1 MVGMRTGKLSL
12 KKILAFVVACA
23 ALGLGACATLES
35 AKAPDANLTGL
46 KSFYVTR
53 VPEDE
58 RGIEKMIAARLS
70 TMGYLATSGDAP
82 QPPERVDAVV
92 TYQDRWMWD
101 ITMYMIKLDVQLHD
115 GNSGA
120 VLARAQA
127 VRPSLQRK
135 SPEGMVQEVL
145 GEIFK

>member
-1 MVGMRTGKLSL
+1 V
-12 KKILAFVVACA
+12 
-23 ALGLGACATLES
+23 E
-35 AKAPDANLTGL
+35 PD
-46 KSFYVTR
+46 R
-53 VPEDE
+53 HE
-58 RGIEKMIAARLS
+58 R
-70 TMGYLATSGDAP
+70 
-82 QPPERVDAVV
+82 QPAERVDAVV

-101 ITMYMIKLDVQLHD
+101 ITMYMLKLDVQVHD

-120 VLARAQA
+120 VIASAQA

>member
-1 MVGMRTGKLSL
+1 M
-12 KKILAFVVACA
+12 
-23 ALGLGACATLES
+23 LGACATLDS
-35 AKAPDANLTGL
+35 AKAPDANVKGL

-58 RGIEKMIAARLS
+58 RGIEKIIAGRLS
-70 TMGYLATSGDAP
+70 AMGYTATSGDEP
-82 QPPERVDAVV
+82 RSPDRVDAVV

-101 ITMYMIKLDVQLHD
+101 ITMYMIKLDVQIHD

-120 VLARAQA
+120 VIARAQA
-127 VRPSLQRK
+127 MRPSLQRK

-145 GEIFK
+145 AEIFK

>member
-1 MVGMRTGKLSL
+1 LP
-12 KKILAFVVACA
+12 KISTILIGCA
-23 ALGLGACATLES
+23 ALMLGACATLDS
-35 AKAPDANLTGL
+35 ARAPDANVKSL

-53 VPEDE
+53 APEDE
-58 RGIEKMIAARLS
+58 RGIEKIIAARLS
-70 TMGYLATSGDAP
+70 AMGYTATSGDAP
-82 QPPERVDAVV
+82 QSPDRVDAVV

-101 ITMYMIKLDVQLHD
+101 ITMYMIKLDVQIHD

-145 GEIFK
+145 AELFK

>member
-1 MVGMRTGKLSL
+1 VLLS
-12 KKILAFVVACA
+12 
-23 ALGLGACATLES
+23 ACATLES
-35 AKAPDANLTGL
+35 AKAPDANVRDL
-46 KSFYVTR
+46 KYFYVNR

-82 QPPERVDAVV
+82 QSPNPVDAVV
-92 TYQDRWMWD
+92 TYQDRWMLD
-101 ITMYMIKLDVQLHD
+101 ITMYMIKLDVQVHD

-120 VLARAQA
+120 VIARAQA